1 MNKILRYSFIA
12 LLAMVGLNLS
22 AQEVTLD
29 FTITDPSDE
38 SGKTSIWGFPASS
51 KNKTVEEQ
59 SFTYNGYTVKVAGSE
74 GEGYY
79 WHDKDHYLLF
89 GKQGAYLTLP
99 AFNFDVERIDI
110 EGNSSASTGVKQNI
124 FVGDEAVSTETVG
137 AQGTNIF
144 TIAEGK
150 QAAGTIYTIKVNSKH
165 NNQIRTI
172 KIWKKGTSG
181 DTPQPENP
189 KVASISELNAL
200 QNNAAFTYTSDV
212 LVVYLNGKYAF
223 IKDNTGSSLIY
234 DNGATKLA
242 NLAIGKKIAAN
253 WNGKVSV
260 YNNLFEAVPDD
271 VLAVTSDAAV
281 DVTYPDAAIADVVAA
296 NMNQVVVLKG
306 VVYTAPEG
314 KNFTISEGGVDVAG
328 YNTFGIEIAAPEDG
342 KTYNITGVISVYKEN
357 VQFLPIAIEEAGG
370 GDPGIDPSAT
380 IYELPISKFAPWDGT
395 SIEGNVITMGA
406 GWKGGAIYVGGDM
419 TQFDYVWIK
428 FKNATGTPNFGITY
442 DEWTKNES
450 WGPVFAAVTTA
461 MDGTGMVGI
470 KLDKKTVMV
479 HGNAE
484 TGGVGIGDVYAQHV
498 QQITIQGGN
507 SAASVEVEGIW
518 FGTTAEFVKAGG
530 DVPVRPEAG
539 GALTMWEGELV
550 YDGWGVSSTIDP
562 KYFEVAEVGDI
573 IYCSVKDVTADYNP
587 IFKYQDWSDFTDIQ
601 ATLAKDETHF
611 EGKIAT
617 AEALDYLQKNGLRF
631 QGVGFTLTKVELKV
645 PDPSGVNT
653 INAVKVDNGAI
664 YNVAGQKVNA
674 GYKGLVIKNG
684 KKFVNK

>member
-12 LLAMVGLNLS
+12 LLAMVFGNVS
-22 AQEVTLD
+22 AQEFVFD
-29 FTITDPSDE
+29 FTDE
-38 SGKTSIWGFPASS
+38 TNPWGFP
-51 KNKTVEEQ
+51 TEQ
-59 SFTYNGYTVKVAGSE
+59 YKETGTFTKDGKSIVVTTTNYTRWFSDTKV
-74 GEGYY
+74 
-79 WHDKDHYLLF
+79 LLF
-89 GKQGAYLTLP
+89 GKKDATLTLP
-99 AFNFDVERIDI
+99 AFDFDVERIDVV
-110 EGNSSASTGVKQNI
+110 GASGASGKVTFNI
-124 FVGDEAVSTETVG
+124 FVGDDAVSTEVTG
-137 AQGTNIF
+137 AKGTATF
-144 TIAEGK
+144 DIAEGK
-150 QAAGTIYTIKVNSKH
+150 QAAGTVYVIKNTNDN
-165 NNQIRTI
+165 NNQISKI
-172 KIWKKGTSG
+172 LIWKKGTSG
-181 DTPQPENP
+181 DTPQPKTTN
-189 KVASISELNAL
+189 VATVAELNAL
-200 QNNAAFTYTSDV
+200 ENGTAFTYTSDA
-212 LVVYLNGKYAF
+212 LVVYLNGAYAY
-223 IKDNTGSSLIY
+223 IKDDTGSSLIY
-234 DNGATKLA
+234 DSSKTKFA
-242 NLAIGKKIAAN
+242 NLGTGSRITAN
-253 WNGKVSV
+253 WTGKVSI

-271 VLAVTSDAAV
+271 VLPTAGTSAVL
-281 DVTYPDAAIADVVAA
+281 VTYPDAAITDVVAA

-306 VVYTAPEG
+306 VTYTAPEG
-314 KNFTISEGGVDVAG
+314 KNFTISQGGVEVKG
-328 YNTFGIEIAAPEDG
+328 YNTFNLEIAAPEEG

-357 VQFLPIAIEEAGG
+357 AQFLPIAIEEVAGE
-370 GDPGIDPSAT
+370 DPGIDPSAT
-380 IYELPISKFAPWDGT
+380 IYEVPVSKFTPWDNCT
-395 SIEGNVITMGA
+395 IEGNVITMGE
-406 GWKGGAIYVGGDM
+406 GWKGGAIYIGKDM

-428 FKNATGTPNFGITY
+428 FKNASATPNFGITY

-450 WGPVFAAVTTA
+450 WGPVFAATTTA

-498 QQITIQGGN
+498 QQVTIQGG
-507 SAASVEVEGIW
+507 SAAASVEVEGIW

-539 GALTMWEGELV
+539 GSLTMWEDELV
-550 YDGWGVSSTIDP
+550 YNGWGVSSTVDP
-562 KYFEVAEVGDI
+562 KYFEVAQVGDI

-601 ATLAKDETHF
+601 ATLDKDETHF

-653 INAVKVDNGAI
+653 INVVKADNGAI

>member
-12 LLAMVGLNLS
+12 LLAMVFGNVS
-22 AQEVTLD
+22 AQEFVFD
-29 FTITDPSDE
+29 FTDE
-38 SGKTSIWGFPASS
+38 TNPWGFP
-51 KNKTVEEQ
+51 TEQ
-59 SFTYNGYTVKVAGSE
+59 YKETGTFTKDGKSIVVTTTNYTRWFSDTKV
-74 GEGYY
+74 
-79 WHDKDHYLLF
+79 LLF
-89 GKQGAYLTLP
+89 GKKDATLTLP
-99 AFNFDVERIDI
+99 AFDFDVERIDVV
-110 EGNSSASTGVKQNI
+110 GASSASGKVTFNI
-124 FVGDEAVSTETVG
+124 FVGDDAVSTEVTG
-137 AQGTNIF
+137 AKGTATF
-144 TIAEGK
+144 DIAEGK
-150 QAAGTIYTIKVNSKH
+150 QAAGTVYVIKNTNDN
-165 NNQIRTI
+165 NNQISKI
-172 KIWKKGTSG
+172 LIWKKGTSG
-181 DTPQPENP
+181 DTPQPKTTN
-189 KVASISELNAL
+189 VATVAELNAL
-200 QNNAAFTYTSDV
+200 ENGTAFTYTSDA
-212 LVVYLNGKYAF
+212 LVVYLNGAYAY
-223 IKDNTGSSLIY
+223 IKDDTGSSLIY
-234 DNGATKLA
+234 DSSKTKFA
-242 NLAIGKKIAAN
+242 NLGTGSRITAN
-253 WNGKVSV
+253 WTGKVSI

-271 VLAVTSDAAV
+271 VLPTAGTSAVL
-281 DVTYPDAAIADVVAA
+281 VTYPDAAITDVVAA

-306 VVYTAPEG
+306 VTYTAPEG
-314 KNFTISEGGVDVAG
+314 KNFTISQGGVEVKG
-328 YNTFGIEIAAPEDG
+328 YNTFNLEIAAPEEG

-357 VQFLPIAIEEAGG
+357 AQFLPIAIEEVAGE
-370 GDPGIDPSAT
+370 DPGIDPSAT
-380 IYELPISKFAPWDGT
+380 IYEVPVSKFTPWDNCT
-395 SIEGNVITMGA
+395 IEGNVITMGE
-406 GWKGGAIYVGGDM
+406 GWKGGAIYIGKDM

-428 FKNATGTPNFGITY
+428 FKNASATPNFGITY

-450 WGPVFAAVTTA
+450 WGPVFAATTTA

-470 KLDKKTVMV
+470 KLDKKSVMI

-498 QQITIQGGN
+498 QQVTIQGG
-507 SAASVEVEGIW
+507 SAAASVEVEGIW

-539 GALTMWEGELV
+539 GSLKMWEGEIV
-550 YDGWGVSSTIDP
+550 YNGWGVSSTVDP
-562 KYFEVAEVGDI
+562 KYFEVAQVGDI

-653 INAVKVDNGAI
+653 INVVKADNGAI

>member
-12 LLAMVGLNLS
+12 LLAMVFGNVS
-22 AQEVTLD
+22 AQEFVFD
-29 FTITDPSDE
+29 FTDE
-38 SGKTSIWGFPASS
+38 TNPWGFP
-51 KNKTVEEQ
+51 TEQ
-59 SFTYNGYTVKVAGSE
+59 YKETGTFTKDGKSIVVTTTNYTRWFSDTKV
-74 GEGYY
+74 
-79 WHDKDHYLLF
+79 LLF
-89 GKQGAYLTLP
+89 GKKDATLTLP
-99 AFNFDVERIDI
+99 AFDFDVERIDVV
-110 EGNSSASTGVKQNI
+110 GASGASGKVTFNI
-124 FVGDEAVSTETVG
+124 FVGDDAVSTEVTG
-137 AQGTNIF
+137 AKETATF
-144 TIAEGK
+144 DIAEGK
-150 QAAGTIYTIKVNSKH
+150 QAAGTVYVIKNTNDN
-165 NNQIRTI
+165 NNQISKI
-172 KIWKKGTSG
+172 LIWKKGTSG
-181 DTPQPENP
+181 DTPQPKTTN
-189 KVASISELNAL
+189 VATVAELNAL
-200 QNNAAFTYTSDV
+200 ENGTAFTYTSDA
-212 LVVYLNGKYAF
+212 LVVYLNGAYAY
-223 IKDNTGSSLIY
+223 IKDDTGSSLIY
-234 DNGATKLA
+234 DSSKTKFA
-242 NLAIGKKIAAN
+242 NLGTGSRITAN
-253 WNGKVSV
+253 WTGKVSI

-271 VLAVTSDAAV
+271 VLPTAGTSAVL
-281 DVTYPDAAIADVVAA
+281 VTYPDAAITDVVAA

-306 VVYTAPEG
+306 VTYTAPEG
-314 KNFTISEGGVDVAG
+314 KNFTISQGGVEVKG
-328 YNTFGIEIAAPEDG
+328 YNTFNLEIAAPEEG

-442 DEWTKNES
+442 DEWTSNAD

-684 KKFVNK
+684 KKFLVK

>member
-12 LLAMVGLNLS
+12 LLAMVFGNVS
-22 AQEVTLD
+22 AQEFVFD
-29 FTITDPSDE
+29 FTDE
-38 SGKTSIWGFPASS
+38 TNPWGFP
-51 KNKTVEEQ
+51 TEQ
-59 SFTYNGYTVKVAGSE
+59 YKETGTFTKDGKSIVVTTTNYTRWFSDTKV
-74 GEGYY
+74 
-79 WHDKDHYLLF
+79 LLF
-89 GKQGAYLTLP
+89 GKKDATLTLP
-99 AFNFDVERIDI
+99 AFDFDVERIDVV
-110 EGNSSASTGVKQNI
+110 GASGASGKVTFNI
-124 FVGDEAVSTETVG
+124 FVGDDAVSTEVTG
-137 AQGTNIF
+137 AKETATF
-144 TIAEGK
+144 DIAEGK
-150 QAAGTIYTIKVNSKH
+150 QAAGTVYVIKNTNDN
-165 NNQIRTI
+165 NNQISKI
-172 KIWKKGTSG
+172 LIWKKGTSG
-181 DTPQPENP
+181 DTPQPKTTN
-189 KVASISELNAL
+189 VATVAELNAL
-200 QNNAAFTYTSDV
+200 ENGTAFTYTSDA
-212 LVVYLNGKYAF
+212 LVVYLNGAYAY
-223 IKDNTGSSLIY
+223 IKDDTGSSLIY
-234 DNGATKLA
+234 DSSKTKFA
-242 NLAIGKKIAAN
+242 NLGTGSRITAN
-253 WNGKVSV
+253 WTGKVSI

-271 VLAVTSDAAV
+271 VLPTAGTSAVL
-281 DVTYPDAAIADVVAA
+281 VTYPDAAITDVVAA

-306 VVYTAPEG
+306 VTYTAPEG
-314 KNFTISEGGVDVAG
+314 KNFTISQGGVEVKG
-328 YNTFGIEIAAPEDG
+328 YNTFNLEIAAPEEG

-357 VQFLPIAIEEAGG
+357 AQFLPIAIEEVAGE
-370 GDPGIDPSAT
+370 DPGIDPSAT
-380 IYELPISKFAPWDGT
+380 IYEVPVSKFTPWDNCT
-395 SIEGNVITMGA
+395 IEGNVITMGA

-653 INAVKVDNGAI
+653 INVVKADNGAI

>member
-12 LLAMVGLNLS
+12 LLAMVFGNVS
-22 AQEVTLD
+22 AQEFVFD
-29 FTITDPSDE
+29 FTDE
-38 SGKTSIWGFPASS
+38 TNPWGFP
-51 KNKTVEEQ
+51 TEQ
-59 SFTYNGYTVKVAGSE
+59 YKETGTFTKDGKSIVVTTTNYTRWFSDTKV
-74 GEGYY
+74 
-79 WHDKDHYLLF
+79 LLF
-89 GKQGAYLTLP
+89 GKKDATLTLP
-99 AFNFDVERIDI
+99 AFDFDVERIDVV
-110 EGNSSASTGVKQNI
+110 GASGASGKVTFNI
-124 FVGDEAVSTETVG
+124 FVGDDAVSTEVTG
-137 AQGTNIF
+137 AKETATF
-144 TIAEGK
+144 DIAEGK
-150 QAAGTIYTIKVNSKH
+150 QAAGTVYVIKNTNDN
-165 NNQIRTI
+165 NNQISKI
-172 KIWKKGTSG
+172 LIWKKGTSG
-181 DTPQPENP
+181 DTPQPKTTN
-189 KVASISELNAL
+189 VATVAELNAL
-200 QNNAAFTYTSDV
+200 ENGTAFTYTSDV
-212 LVVYLNGKYAF
+212 LVVYLNGAYAY
-223 IKDNTGSSLIY
+223 IKDDTGSSLIY
-234 DNGATKLA
+234 DSSKTKFA
-242 NLAIGKKIAAN
+242 NLGTGSRITAN
-253 WNGKVSV
+253 WTGKVSI

-271 VLAVTSDAAV
+271 VLPTAGTSAVL
-281 DVTYPDAAIADVVAA
+281 VTYPDAAITDVVAA

-306 VVYTAPEG
+306 VTYTAPEG
-314 KNFTISEGGVDVAG
+314 KNFTISQGGVEVKG
-328 YNTFGIEIAAPEDG
+328 YNTFGIEIAAPEEG

-357 VQFLPIAIEEAGG
+357 AQFLPIAIEEVAGE
-370 GDPGIDPSAT
+370 DPGIDPSAT
-380 IYELPISKFAPWDGT
+380 IYEVPVSKFTPWDNCT
-395 SIEGNVITMGA
+395 IEGNVITMGE
-406 GWKGGAIYVGGDM
+406 GWKGGAIYIGKDM

-428 FKNATGTPNFGITY
+428 FKNASATPNFGITY

-450 WGPVFAAVTTA
+450 WGPVFAATTTA

-470 KLDKKTVMV
+470 KLDKKSVMI

-498 QQITIQGGN
+498 QQVTIQGGN

-530 DVPVRPEAG
+530 DVPVRPDAG
-539 GALTMWEGELV
+539 GSLKMWEGELV
-550 YDGWGVSSTIDP
+550 YNGWGVSSTVDP

-631 QGVGFTLTKVELKV
+631 QGLGFTLTKVELKV

-653 INAVKVDNGAI
+653 INAVKADNGAI

>member
-12 LLAMVGLNLS
+12 LLAMVFGNVS
-22 AQEVTLD
+22 AQEFVFD
-29 FTITDPSDE
+29 FTDE
-38 SGKTSIWGFPASS
+38 TNPWGFP
-51 KNKTVEEQ
+51 TEQ
-59 SFTYNGYTVKVAGSE
+59 YKETGTFTKDGKSIVVTTTNYTRWFSDTKV
-74 GEGYY
+74 
-79 WHDKDHYLLF
+79 LLF
-89 GKQGAYLTLP
+89 GKKDATLTLP
-99 AFNFDVERIDI
+99 AFDFDVERIDVV
-110 EGNSSASTGVKQNI
+110 GASGASGKVTFNI
-124 FVGDEAVSTETVG
+124 FVGDDAVSTEVTG
-137 AQGTNIF
+137 AKGTATF
-144 TIAEGK
+144 DIAEGK
-150 QAAGTIYTIKVNSKH
+150 QAAGTVYVIKNTNDN
-165 NNQIRTI
+165 NNQISKI
-172 KIWKKGTSG
+172 LIWKKGTSG
-181 DTPQPENP
+181 DTPQPKTTN
-189 KVASISELNAL
+189 VATVAELNAL
-200 QNNAAFTYTSDV
+200 ENGTAFTYTSDA
-212 LVVYLNGKYAF
+212 LVVYLNGAYAY
-223 IKDNTGSSLIY
+223 IKDDTGSSLIY
-234 DNGATKLA
+234 DSSKTKFA
-242 NLAIGKKIAAN
+242 NLGTGSRITAN
-253 WNGKVSV
+253 WTGKVSI

-271 VLAVTSDAAV
+271 VLPTAGTSAVL
-281 DVTYPDAAIADVVAA
+281 VTYPDAAITDVVAA

-306 VVYTAPEG
+306 VTYTAPEG
-314 KNFTISEGGVDVAG
+314 KNFTISQGGVEVKG
-328 YNTFGIEIAAPEDG
+328 YNTFNLEIAAPEEG

-357 VQFLPIAIEEAGG
+357 AQFLPIAIEEVAGE
-370 GDPGIDPSAT
+370 DPGIDPSAT
-380 IYELPISKFAPWDGT
+380 IYEVPVSKFTPWDNCT
-395 SIEGNVITMGA
+395 IEGNVITMGE
-406 GWKGGAIYVGGDM
+406 GWKGGAIYIGKDM

-428 FKNATGTPNFGITY
+428 FKNASATPNFGITY

-450 WGPVFAAVTTA
+450 WGPVFAATTTA

-470 KLDKKTVMV
+470 KLDKKSVMI

-498 QQITIQGGN
+498 QQVTIQGG
-507 SAASVEVEGIW
+507 SAAASVEVEGIW

-530 DVPVRPEAG
+530 DVPVRPDAG
-539 GALTMWEGELV
+539 GSLKMWEGEIV
-550 YDGWGVSSTIDP
+550 YNGWGVSSTVDP

-653 INAVKVDNGAI
+653 INVVKADNGAI

>member
-165 NNQIRTI
+165 NNQIKTI

-314 KNFTISEGGVDVAG
+314 KNFTITEGGVDVAG
-328 YNTFGIEIAAPEDG
+328 YNTFGIEIAAPEEG

-550 YDGWGVSSTIDP
+550 YDGWGVSSTVDP

>member
-1 MNKILRYSFIA
+1 MNKILRYSFVA

-328 YNTFGIEIAAPEDG
+328 YNTFGIEIAAPEEG

-428 FKNATGTPNFGITY
+428 FKNASGTPNFGITY

-450 WGPVFAAVTTA
+450 WGPVFASVTTA

-550 YDGWGVSSTIDP
+550 YDGWGVSSTVDS
-562 KYFEVAEVGDI
+562 KYFEVAQVGDI

-653 INAVKVDNGAI
+653 INVVKADNGAI

>member
-12 LLAMVGLNLS
+12 LLAMVFGNVS
-22 AQEVTLD
+22 AQEFVFD
-29 FTITDPSDE
+29 FTDE
-38 SGKTSIWGFPASS
+38 TNPWGFP
-51 KNKTVEEQ
+51 TEQ
-59 SFTYNGYTVKVAGSE
+59 YKETGTFTKDGKSIVVTTTNYTRWFSDTKV
-74 GEGYY
+74 
-79 WHDKDHYLLF
+79 LLF
-89 GKQGAYLTLP
+89 GKKDATLTLP
-99 AFNFDVERIDI
+99 AFDFDVERIDVV
-110 EGNSSASTGVKQNI
+110 GASGASGKVTFNI
-124 FVGDEAVSTETVG
+124 FVGDDAVSTEVTG
-137 AQGTNIF
+137 AKGTATF
-144 TIAEGK
+144 DIAEGK
-150 QAAGTIYTIKVNSKH
+150 QAAGTVYVIKNTNDN
-165 NNQIRTI
+165 NNQISKI
-172 KIWKKGTSG
+172 LIWKKGTSG
-181 DTPQPENP
+181 DTPQPKTTN
-189 KVASISELNAL
+189 VATVAELNAL
-200 QNNAAFTYTSDV
+200 ENGTAFTYTSDA
-212 LVVYLNGKYAF
+212 LVVYLNGAYAY
-223 IKDNTGSSLIY
+223 IKDDTGSSLIY
-234 DNGATKLA
+234 DSSKTKFA
-242 NLAIGKKIAAN
+242 NLGIGSRITAN
-253 WNGKVSV
+253 WTGKVSI

-271 VLAVTSDAAV
+271 VLPTAGTSAVL
-281 DVTYPDAAIADVVAA
+281 VTYPDAAITDVVAA

-306 VVYTAPEG
+306 VTYTAPEG
-314 KNFTISEGGVDVAG
+314 KNFTISQGGVEVKG
-328 YNTFGIEIAAPEDG
+328 YNTFNLEIAAPEEG

-357 VQFLPIAIEEAGG
+357 AQFLPIAIEEVAGE
-370 GDPGIDPSAT
+370 DPGIDPSAT
-380 IYELPISKFAPWDGT
+380 IYEVPVSKFAPWDGT

-442 DEWTKNES
+442 DEWTSNAD

-530 DVPVRPEAG
+530 DVPVRPDAG
-539 GALTMWEGELV
+539 GSLKMWEGEIV
-550 YDGWGVSSTIDP
+550 YNGWGVSSTVDP

-631 QGVGFTLTKVELKV
+631 QGLGFTLTKVELKV

-653 INAVKVDNGAI
+653 INVVKADNGAI

>member
-1 MNKILRYSFIA
+1 MNKILRYSFVA
-12 LLAMVGLNLS
+12 LLAMIGLNIS

-29 FTITDPSDE
+29 FTLTDPSDE
-38 SGKTSIWGFPASS
+38 TAKTSVWGFPASS

-165 NNQIRTI
+165 NNQIKTI

-306 VVYTAPEG
+306 VAYTAPEG

-328 YNTFGIEIAAPEDG
+328 YNTFGIEIAAPEEG

-550 YDGWGVSSTIDP
+550 YDGWGVSSTVDP

-674 GYKGLVIKNG
+674 GYKGLVILNG
-684 KKFVNK
+684 KKYVNK

>member
-12 LLAMVGLNLS
+12 LLAMVFGNVS
-22 AQEVTLD
+22 AQEFVFD
-29 FTITDPSDE
+29 FTDE
-38 SGKTSIWGFPASS
+38 TNPWGFP
-51 KNKTVEEQ
+51 TEQ
-59 SFTYNGYTVKVAGSE
+59 YKETGTFTKDGKSIVVTTTNYTRWFSDTKV
-74 GEGYY
+74 
-79 WHDKDHYLLF
+79 LLF
-89 GKQGAYLTLP
+89 GKKDATLTLP
-99 AFNFDVERIDI
+99 AFDFDVERIDVV
-110 EGNSSASTGVKQNI
+110 GASGASGKVTFNI
-124 FVGDEAVSTETVG
+124 FVGDDAVSTEVTG
-137 AQGTNIF
+137 AKETATF
-144 TIAEGK
+144 DIAEGK
-150 QAAGTIYTIKVNSKH
+150 QAAGTVYVIKNTNDN
-165 NNQIRTI
+165 NNQISKI
-172 KIWKKGTSG
+172 LIWKKGTSG
-181 DTPQPENP
+181 DTPQPKTTN
-189 KVASISELNAL
+189 VATVAELNAL
-200 QNNAAFTYTSDV
+200 ENGTAFTYTSDV
-212 LVVYLNGKYAF
+212 LVVYLNGAYAY
-223 IKDNTGSSLIY
+223 IKDDTGSSLIY
-234 DNGATKLA
+234 DSSKTKFA
-242 NLAIGKKIAAN
+242 NLGTGSRITAN
-253 WNGKVSV
+253 WTGKVSI

-271 VLAVTSDAAV
+271 VLPTAGTSAVL
-281 DVTYPDAAIADVVAA
+281 VTYPDAAITDVVAA

-306 VVYTAPEG
+306 VTYTAPEG
-314 KNFTISEGGVDVAG
+314 KNFTISQGGVEVKG
-328 YNTFGIEIAAPEDG
+328 YNTFGIEIAAPEEG

-357 VQFLPIAIEEAGG
+357 AQFLPIAIEEVAGE
-370 GDPGIDPSAT
+370 DPGIDPSAT
-380 IYELPISKFAPWDGT
+380 IYEVPVSKFTPWDNCT
-395 SIEGNVITMGA
+395 IEGNVITMGE
-406 GWKGGAIYVGGDM
+406 GWKGGAIYIGKDM

-428 FKNATGTPNFGITY
+428 FKNASATPNFGITY

-450 WGPVFAAVTTA
+450 WGPVFAATTTA

-470 KLDKKTVMV
+470 KLDKKSVMI

-498 QQITIQGGN
+498 QQVTIQGG
-507 SAASVEVEGIW
+507 SAAASVEVEGIW

-530 DVPVRPEAG
+530 DVPVRPDAG
-539 GALTMWEGELV
+539 GSLKMWEGELV
-550 YDGWGVSSTIDP
+550 YNGWGVSSTVDP

-631 QGVGFTLTKVELKV
+631 QGLGFTLTKVELKV

-653 INAVKVDNGAI
+653 INVVKADNGAI